1 MVTVGTA
8 LRAATSA
15 LDGSESAALDAQLLL
30 ASVLGK
36 SRSWLYTWPEQLLAA
51 SSARDFEGLVRR
63 RAAGEPVAYL
73 VGSREFWSLP
83 LRVSPAVLIPR
94 PETETLVRAVLDLL
108 PTGRQRVADLGTGS
122 GAIALA
128 LASERPQ
135 WELHATDCSQEALQ
149 QAQDNVRALG
159 LTVQLHLGD
168 WLEALPDSRFD
179 ALVSNPPY
187 LADSDPHLQQGDLR
201 FEPRSALVAAD
212 DGHGDLNRLA
222 AAAPAHLG
230 EGGWLLLEHGW
241 QQGGAVRTLL
251 RARGFVAIQTR
262 CDEGGRE
269 RVTQAQWPG
278 AAHG

>member
-8 LRAATSA
+8 LRTAAAA

-36 SRSWLYTWPEQLLAA
+36 PRSWLYTWPEQPLAA
-51 SSARDFEGLVRR
+51 STARDFEGLVRR

-73 VGSREFWSLP
+73 VGTREFWSLP

-94 PETETLVRAVLDLL
+94 PETETLVRAVLERL
-108 PTGRQRVADLGTGS
+108 PSGRQRVADLGTGS

-128 LASERPQ
+128 LARERPQ
-135 WELHATDCSQEALQ
+135 WELHATDRSQQALQ

-159 LTVQLHLGD
+159 LAVRLHLGD
-168 WLEALPDSRFD
+168 WLEALPACRFD

-187 LADSDPHLQQGDLR
+187 LAGSDPHLQQGDLR

-212 DGHGDLNRLA
+212 DGHSDLNRLA
-222 AAAPAHLG
+222 AAAPAHLE

-241 QQGGAVRTLL
+241 QQGSAVRALL
-251 RARGFVAIQTR
+251 SAHGFVAIDTR

-269 RVTQAQWPG
+269 RVTLGQWPG
-278 AAHG
+278 ADHG